1 MMRKL
6 MRKLFATAACLL
18 AAIAMVAGV
27 SGLQK
32 SVKAEESGS
41 ISGSIMKLSGA
52 SIRFDE
58 PAGIR
63 FEYVIEKDTYD
74 DLAKNEGFKTG
85 LIILPERLVPAG
97 GLDIN
102 SAKKLVLDT
111 TGAGFTEERD
121 GGAYRFK
128 GYIFNIPNTEYE
140 TRLSARAFVYYNGE
154 YTYSE
159 TITRSVRYVAERAYC
174 SADTTPE
181 QKEKLKT
188 FVRENF
194 DRLLDGKISDIE
206 WDK

>member
-18 AAIAMVAGV
+18 AAIAAVAGV

-32 SVKAEESGS
+32 SVTAEG
-41 ISGSIMKLSGA
+41 SGSIMKLSGA

-58 PAGIR
+58 PAGLR
-63 FEYVIEKDTYD
+63 FEYVIEKNTYD
-74 DLAKNEGFKTG
+74 NLAKNEDFKTG

-194 DRLLDGKISDIE
+194 KQLLDGKISDID